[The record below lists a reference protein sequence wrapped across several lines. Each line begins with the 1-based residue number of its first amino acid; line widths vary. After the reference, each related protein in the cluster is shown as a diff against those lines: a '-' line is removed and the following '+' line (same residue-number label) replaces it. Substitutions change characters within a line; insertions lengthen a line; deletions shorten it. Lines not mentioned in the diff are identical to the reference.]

1 MELKDILKTASSG
14 EEPEFY
20 GLLAKCLAEAAKG
33 FSTVFILFSEID
45 GMLDPEDKLD
55 DIDVFSKYAEILN
68 ALGQLGLKCWPAV
81 NVDHRKGLVIS
92 WQ

>member
-1 MELKDILKTASSG
+1 MELKDILKSASSG
-14 EEPEFY
+14 EEPELY
-20 GLLAKCLAEAAKG
+20 GLLAKCLAEAARG

-45 GMLDPEDKLD
+45 GMIDSEDKLD
-55 DIDVFSKYAEILN
+55 GSEVLSKYAETLD
-68 ALGQLGLKCWPAV
+68 ALGKLGLKCWPAV